1 MKHNTG
7 TQKRSSL
14 FLIELMISIFFFA
27 IASSVCI
34 QLFAKAKLIT
44 DETSARNQ
52 ALLQA
57 QSAASVFY
65 AGGGTLRLIPEA
77 FPEATAISASASVT
91 AEDAKNAKDP
101 SALSGETLESYE
113 ILFDK
118 SWTPCAPT
126 EDAAWRMTVSV
137 FAAPEEKLS
146 TADISV
152 FGMEK
157 GDTVYQLQVQYH
169 GPQSAGPSPSE

>member
-65 AGGGTLRLIPEA
+65 AGGGTLRLLPEA

-91 AEDAKNAKDP
+91 AENAEDP

-113 ILFDK
+113 ILFNK

-137 FAAPEEKLS
+137 SAAPEEELS